1 MKRLREE
8 FDADLITTDTSTDY
22 RSTTNRY
29 EIPCS
34 VCGKLLFV
42 DAETKRDFDRSIE
55 HDLDNTFTCY
65 ECEEEYDGLAF
76 E

>member
-1 MKRLREE
+1 MPRLREQ
-8 FDADLITTDTSTDY
+8 FDADRMTRDMATDY

-34 VCGKLLFV
+34 ICGKLLFV

>member
-1 MKRLREE
+1 MPRLREN
-8 FDADLITTDTSTDY
+8 FDSDLITRDTATDY

-34 VCGKLLFV
+34 VCGTLLFV
-42 DAETKRDFDRSIE
+42 DAEAKRDFDRSIE
-55 HDLDNTFTCY
+55 HDLDNTFTCH

>member
-1 MKRLREE
+1 MPRLREQ
-8 FDADLITTDTSTDY
+8 FDADRMTRDMATDY

-55 HDLDNTFTCY
+55 HDLDNTFTCS